1 MTPKIYK
8 NPNLKPLDRSKV
20 KLLVIHCVANKCT
33 REFKPENLIACGIAK
48 FGQPSYHYYIRYTGE
63 IVPILPENVRGAHA
77 RRYNSCSL
85 GIVYE
90 GGLDANGKADDT
102 RTEAQKKAMEA
113 LLKDLTEEYPDARIV
128 GHCELPYVTKSC
140 PNFIPSKEYASL
152 QPENR
157 NTSISINK

>member
-1 MTPKIYK
+1 MIKINWTTVAK
-8 NPNLKPLDRSKV
+8 VLKFIAT
-20 KLLVIHCVANKCT
+20 VITSV
-33 REFKPENLIACGIAK
+33 

-140 PNFIPSKEYASL
+140 PNFIPSKEYSSL

>member
-1 MTPKIYK
+1 MTSKMYK

-33 REFKPENLIACGIAK
+33 REFKPEDLIACGIAK

-90 GGLDANGKADDT
+90 GGLNANGKADDT

-140 PNFIPSKEYASL
+140 PNFIPSKEYSSL